1 MKKNRVVLVKKL
13 NACGQTNIIGSSLVV
28 LAKGIFRVKCTYVSK
43 PAEKLCIVYG
53 KHLSRDNGASSIK
66 TLALWNVTFYVRCPI
81 SRWITKNH
89 LQNTYVFT
97 RRKSFRWDIC
107 LNLPRTIFF
116 SKVIR
121 FCVIFLHRITLLLLN
136 AIVMTTRC
144 LYIPLPRKFNIFR
157 ILRHIFCTELKFNS
171 LNLIL
176 YKDNAIAFKNIR
188 NNLFPLRFYIL
199 RYNIYNSNE
208 GDWET
213 EK

>member
-97 RRKSFRWDIC
+97 RRKSFPWDIC
-107 LNLPRTIFF
+107 LYKFTKNHFLLKSYPVLRNF
-116 SKVIR
+116 SSPNYV
-121 FCVIFLHRITLLLLN
+121 
-136 AIVMTTRC
+136 
-144 LYIPLPRKFNIFR
+144 
-157 ILRHIFCTELKFNS
+157 
-171 LNLIL
+171 
-176 YKDNAIAFKNIR
+176 IAFKR
-188 NNLFPLRFYIL
+188 NRNDNAMPVHPPASKIQYF
-199 RYNIYNSNE
+199 
-208 GDWET
+208 
-213 EK
+213 